1 MIWGRLR
8 ECQRLFMRRIAQSA
22 GIAPNPAYNGDSLF
36 HGISMTEPV
45 RLAKRVVA
53 LTQCSRREAEQYIE
67 GGWVRVDGVV
77 VELPQFMVDTQRVEL
92 DPGARLIAT
101 EPATLVLHKPAG
113 YDAGS
118 GPNPASALI
127 TPETRSAD
135 DASGVRSLKR
145 HLQRLTSPL
154 PLPTDATGLMI
165 FTQDWRVT
173 RKLTEDIERV
183 EQEFVVDVSG
193 ELIANGLA
201 LLNHGLR
208 FNNYAMPPIKV
219 SWQSEQRLRFAFKA
233 LQPTQIEPMCQAV
246 GLTVTAM
253 KRLRVGRI
261 SLAKLPPG
269 QWRYLAPHER
279 I

>member
-1 MIWGRLR
+1 MLADTGKLAMPLKRCGI
-8 ECQRLFMRRIAQSA
+8 RIYRK
-22 GIAPNPAYNGDSLF
+22 GYAYNDATSHVGTL
-36 HGISMTEPV
+36 MTEPV

-67 GGWVRVDGVV
+67 GGWVRVDGEV
-77 VELPQFMVDTQRVEL
+77 VEEPQFMVDSQTVEL
-92 DPGARLIAT
+92 DSGARLIAT

-113 YDAGS
+113 YDAGT
-118 GPNPASALI
+118 GPNPASALVI
-127 TPETRSAD
+127 PETRAST
-135 DASGVRSLKR
+135 DASGVRPLKR

-173 RKLTEDIERV
+173 RKLTEDIDRV

-193 ELIANGLA
+193 EPIANGLA
-201 LLNHGLR
+201 LLNHGLH

-219 SWQSEQRLRFAFKA
+219 SWQSEQRLRFAFKR
-233 LQPTQIEPMCQAV
+233 LQASQITPMCEAV
-246 GLTVTAM
+246 GLKVLSQ
-253 KRLRVGRI
+253 KCLRVGRI
-261 SLAKLPPG
+261 PLSKVPAG
-269 QWRYLAPHER
+269 QWRYLGPQER